1 MVLAGSTFPGPARA
15 GRSDGVSRRHSPL
28 DGFRRR
34 RRLPGRANDGS
45 GTTLRKLVDIND
57 TFFLLTLGGE
67 REREGERVKERERER
82 GMKELK
88 SLTPSLLIRQ

>member
-34 RRLPGRANDGS
+34 RRLPGRASDGS

-57 TFFLLTLGGE
+57 TFFLLTLGEE
-67 REREGERVKERERER
+67 RGREGD
-82 GMKELK
+82 
-88 SLTPSLLIRQ
+88 